1 MFIAYLVI
9 AHEGQLVE
17 RVLYRGYTVTIRAA
31 LTQRASCAQLLARI
45 TQQLL
50 LTLQLSQMFTIQL
63 LLLLLA
69 QAGPVAGQ
77 LVALLEW
84 AQAVAYLGELLGSV
98 TVGAGI
104 FLLALFGGRVGRA
117 GGHRVHSGRLA
128 HSLKILEIFF

>member
-63 LLLLLA
+63 LLLLA

-98 TVGAGI
+98 TVGASI

>member
-50 LTLQLSQMFTIQL
+50 LTLQLSQMFTIQ